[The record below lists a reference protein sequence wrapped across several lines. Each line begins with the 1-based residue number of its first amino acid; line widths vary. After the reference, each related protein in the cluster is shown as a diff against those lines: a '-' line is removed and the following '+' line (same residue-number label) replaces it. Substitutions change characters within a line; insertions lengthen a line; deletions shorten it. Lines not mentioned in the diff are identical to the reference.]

1 MQVCPSEHE
10 SVMCTSEAW
19 SRAKYPRTVLISLTI
34 QQDMNEHHKQKHN
47 ARAQTQAPDP
57 PRLHAAEVRH
67 RRLEDG
73 IRVRRAEACDAA
85 VAPAVVE
92 LVTVL
97 RDVRGEDERRVRVC
111 DQLPRTPGPERER
124 ARHTG
129 PGPAQRRTGTT
140 LGGRQEGLGG
150 EVETVGRRVGV
161 VGEDA
166 GREQQE
172 QGECGGAGVED
183 EHTRR
188 AAESLG

>member
-1 MQVCPSEHE
+1 MLFV
-10 SVMCTSEAW
+10 
-19 SRAKYPRTVLISLTI
+19 SLTI
-34 QQDMNEHHKQKHN
+34 QQDMNEHDKEKHH

-57 PRLHAAEVRH
+57 PALNAAEIRH
-67 RRLEDG
+67 RRLDDG
-73 IRVRRAEACDAA
+73 VRPGRAEACDAA

-92 LVTVL
+92 LVAVL

-111 DQLPRTPGPERER
+111 DQLPRTPGAERER

-129 PGPAQRRTGTT
+129 PGPAQRRTGTG

-150 EVETVGRRVGV
+150 EVEAVGRRVGV